1 MYQLKVRIAGEAW
14 QICLVLISTLMCM
27 LAVFDR
33 PSSPIGLIGIVFALI
48 AAVVP
53 LGMRGSWNRHYYS
66 ALATFP
72 IMAVAILLANT
83 VFRPLAAPINW
94 SSIAAAIAMILLIV
108 FGYYRLSSFAMNYLD
123 KYDRRKIMQ

>member
-48 AAVVP
+48 AAIVP
-53 LGMRGSWNRHYYS
+53 MGMHGSWNRHYYS

-83 VFRPLAAPINW
+83 VFRPAGSTHQLVVYSCRHRHDSAHRVWAI
-94 SSIAAAIAMILLIV
+94 IALVVWL
-108 FGYYRLSSFAMNYLD
+108 
-123 KYDRRKIMQ
+123 